1 MTSQL
6 DLDQSG
12 TSRQWQRT
20 YLGPSI
26 GWQLVPYQ
34 SILPVTAAG
43 TYNLDP
49 STNLVEV
56 NVAAA
61 VTIVL
66 PSCQF
71 PAAGAQAQPRLFA
84 ANPVTI
90 VDIGGNAASNNITIQ
105 PNNVSETVMGLTSIK
120 IATNFGGFTL
130 QPVSSLKTWTSI
142 SP

>member
-1 MTSQL
+1 MV

-20 YLGPSI
+20 YLGPSV
-26 GWQLVPYQ
+26 GWIERPYQ
-34 SILPVTAAG
+34 NLQPITVAG
-43 TYNLDP
+43 TYTIDP

-56 NVAAA
+56 NVAGA

-66 PSCQF
+66 PSCQT

-84 ANPVTI
+84 SNPITVI
-90 VDIGGNAASNNITIQ
+90 DIGGNAATNNITIQ
-105 PNNVSETVMGLTSIK
+105 PNNVVETVMGLSSIK
-120 IATNFGGFTL
+120 IATNNGGFTL
-130 QPVSSLKTWTSI
+130 QPVPAQKTWTSI

>member
-1 MTSQL
+1 MAI

-20 YLGPSI
+20 YLGPSV
-26 GWQLVPYQ
+26 GWIMAPYQ
-34 SILPVTAAG
+34 NILPITAAG
-43 TYNLDP
+43 TYTPDP

-56 NVAAA
+56 NVAGA

-66 PSCQF
+66 PPCQT

-84 ANPVTI
+84 SNPITI
-90 VDIGGNAASNNITIQ
+90 VDVGGNAAANNITIT
-105 PNNVSETVMGLTSIK
+105 PNNVGETVMGLTSIK
-120 IATNFGGFTL
+120 IATNYGGFTL
-130 QPVSSLKTWTSI
+130 QPVPAQKTWTNI